1 MMRIIVSKE
10 PIVGHARSTALA
22 AVLAVVLAALA
33 GCSTTD
39 GPQGAAVHSADP
51 AGCPGRVLTVVVSIS
66 QWGDLA
72 DRLAGVCATVT
83 TVLASAAVD
92 PHEFEPGTA
101 AIAAFSGADLIV
113 LNGAGYDQWATDA
126 VANLDP
132 APVVLPAAS
141 LAGRTANPHLW
152 YDPAV
157 VPRLAR
163 AITARL
169 SALSP
174 GAAGYF
180 AARQQDWTAA
190 LRPYRDAITALRTR
204 AAGRHYAATETV
216 FDRMAAALGL
226 IDATPPGYRRS
237 VSNGSDPAPGD
248 LQAFR
253 TALARHTV
261 DVLIDNV
268 QTSGSVPDQLRAAA
282 DAAGVP
288 VVSVT
293 ESPPAGNG
301 SFVAWQTAELRSLAG
316 ALGAAR

>member
-1 MMRIIVSKE
+1 MCT
-10 PIVGHARSTALA
+10 ARGFTLA
-22 AVLAVVLAALA
+22 SLLAVLLLALA
-33 GCSTTD
+33 GCSVTD
-39 GPQGAAVHSADP
+39 GPQGGAVHRADP

-72 DRLAGVCATVT
+72 DRLAGACATVT

-92 PHEFEPGTA
+92 PHDFEPGTA
-101 AIAAFSGADLIV
+101 AIAAFSGADLVV

-126 VANLDP
+126 VPNLDP
-132 APVVLPAAS
+132 APVVLAAAS
-141 LAGRTANPHLW
+141 LSPRTGNPHLW

-157 VPRLAR
+157 VPRMAR
-163 AITARL
+163 ALTGRL

-174 GAAGYF
+174 RAAGYF
-180 AARQQDWTAA
+180 DARLDTWTAA
-190 LRPYRDAITALRTR
+190 MQPYFGAIAALRTT

-216 FDRMAAALGL
+216 FDSMAAALGL

-248 LQAFR
+248 LHAFR
-253 TALARHTV
+253 AALARHTV

-268 QTSGSVPDQLRAAA
+268 QTSGSVPEQLRSAAKT
-282 DAAGVP
+282 AGVP
-288 VVSVT
+288 VVPVT
-293 ESPPAGNG
+293 ESPPSG
-301 SFVAWQTAELRSLAG
+301 SDSFLAWQTAELRTLAG

>member
-1 MMRIIVSKE
+1 MGIIVSKGWT
-10 PIVGHARSTALA
+10 VAQGRRAALA
-22 AVLAVVLAALA
+22 SLVAVVLLA
-33 GCSTTD
+33 GCSVTD
-39 GPQGAAVHSADP
+39 GPQGSAVHRAEP
-51 AGCPGRVLTVVVSIS
+51 AGCPGKVLTVVVSIG
-66 QWGDLA
+66 QWGDLV
-72 DRLAGVCATVT
+72 DRLAGACAGVT

-113 LNGAGYDQWATDA
+113 LNGAGYDQWAGDA
-126 VANLDP
+126 VVNLDP
-132 APVVLPAAS
+132 APVVLGAAS
-141 LAGRTANPHLW
+141 LAGHPGNPHLW

-157 VPRLAR
+157 VPRMA
-163 AITARL
+163 AAVTARL

-174 GAAGYF
+174 RAAGYF
-180 AARQQDWTAA
+180 AARHQNWTATMQPYFRA
-190 LRPYRDAITALRTR
+190 VADLRRH

-216 FDRMAAALGL
+216 FDLMAGALGL

-237 VSNGSDPAPGD
+237 VSNGNDPAPGD

-268 QTSGSVPDQLRAAA
+268 QTSGSVPEQLRAAA
-282 DAAGVP
+282 EEAGVP
-288 VVSVT
+288 VVPVT
-293 ESPPAGNG
+293 ESPPSSAG
-301 SFVAWQTAELRSLAG
+301 SFVAWQTAELGSLAG

>member
-1 MMRIIVSKE
+1 
-10 PIVGHARSTALA
+10 
-22 AVLAVVLAALA
+22 VLLLALA
-33 GCSTTD
+33 GCSVSD
-39 GPQGAAVHSADP
+39 GPQGSAVRRADP
-51 AGCPGRVLTVVVSIS
+51 AGCPGKVLTVVVSIS

-72 DRLAGVCATVT
+72 DRLAGACATVT

-92 PHEFEPGTA
+92 PHDFEPGTA

-113 LNGAGYDQWATDA
+113 LNGIGYDQWAADA

-132 APVVLPAAS
+132 VPVVLPAAS
-141 LAGRTANPHLW
+141 VAGRTDNPHLW

-157 VPRLAR
+157 VPRMA
-163 AITARL
+163 AAVTARL

-174 GAAGYF
+174 RAAGYF
-180 AARQQDWTAA
+180 AARHQDWITTMQPYFDAVA
-190 LRPYRDAITALRTR
+190 TLRAR

-216 FDRMAAALGL
+216 FDHMAGALGL
-226 IDATPPGYRRS
+226 TDATPPGYRRS

-253 TALARHTV
+253 VALADHTV
-261 DVLIDNV
+261 DVLIDNI

-282 DAAGVP
+282 EAAGVP
-288 VVSVT
+288 VVPVT
-293 ESPPAGNG
+293 ESPPAGSG
-301 SFVAWQTAELRSLAG
+301 SFVAWQTAELRALAD

>member
-1 MMRIIVSKE
+1 VAHVRR
-10 PIVGHARSTALA
+10 ATLA
-22 AVLAVVLAALA
+22 SLLAVVLLALA
-33 GCSTTD
+33 GCATTD
-39 GPQGAAVHSADP
+39 GPQGAAVQSADP
-51 AGCPGRVLTVVVSIS
+51 AGCPGKVLTVVVSIS

-72 DRLAGVCATVT
+72 DRLAGACATVT

-141 LAGRTANPHLW
+141 LAGGPGNPHLW

-157 VPRLAR
+157 VPRMA
-163 AITARL
+163 AAVTARL
-169 SALSP
+169 SELSP
-174 GAAGYF
+174 RAAGYF
-180 AARQQDWTAA
+180 AARHQDWITGMQPYFEAIAA
-190 LRPYRDAITALRTR
+190 LRPH

-216 FDRMAAALGL
+216 FDLMAGALGL
-226 IDATPPGYRRS
+226 IDGTPPGYRRS

-253 TALARHTV
+253 SSLARHTI

-268 QTSGSVPDQLRAAA
+268 QTSGSVPEQLRAAA
-282 DAAGVP
+282 EAAGVP
-288 VVSVT
+288 VVAVT
-293 ESPPAGNG
+293 ESPPAGSG

-316 ALGAAR
+316 ALGSAR

>member
-1 MMRIIVSKE
+1 V
-10 PIVGHARSTALA
+10 ARVRRATLA
-22 AVLAVVLAALA
+22 SLAVVLLALT
-33 GCSTTD
+33 GCSTAD
-39 GPQGAAVHSADP
+39 GPRGAAVQSADP
-51 AGCPGRVLTVVVSIS
+51 AACPGKVVTVVVSIS
-66 QWGDLA
+66 QWADLA
-72 DRLAGVCATVT
+72 DRLAGACGTVT

-126 VANLDP
+126 VENLDP
-132 APVVLPAAS
+132 APVVLAAAS
-141 LAGRTANPHLW
+141 LAGRPGNPHLW

-157 VPRLAR
+157 VPRMA
-163 AITARL
+163 AAVSARL

-174 GAAGYF
+174 RAAGYF
-180 AARQQDWTAA
+180 AARHQAWVTAA
-190 LRPYRDAITALRTR
+190 QPYVAAISVVRPR

-216 FDRMAAALGL
+216 FDPMAAALGL

-237 VSNGSDPAPGD
+237 VSNGGDAAPGD

-253 TALARHTV
+253 TALARHAV

-268 QTSGSVPDQLRAAA
+268 QTSGSVPEQLRAAA

-288 VVSVT
+288 VVAVT
-293 ESPPAGNG
+293 ESPPAGSG

-316 ALGAAR
+316 ALGSAR

>member
-1 MMRIIVSKE
+1 VAQVRRATLS
-10 PIVGHARSTALA
+10 SL
-22 AVLAVVLAALA
+22 LAVVLLALA
-33 GCSTTD
+33 GCATTD
-39 GPQGAAVHSADP
+39 GPQGAAVRSADP
-51 AGCPGRVLTVVVSIS
+51 SGCPGKVLTVVVSIS

-72 DRLAGVCATVT
+72 DRLAGACATVT

-126 VANLDP
+126 VGNLDP
-132 APVVLPAAS
+132 APVVLAAAS
-141 LAGRTANPHLW
+141 LAGRTGNPHVW
-152 YDPAV
+152 YDPTV
-157 VPRLAR
+157 VPRMA
-163 AITARL
+163 AAVTARL

-174 GAAGYF
+174 RAAGYF
-180 AARQQDWTAA
+180 AARHQVWTTTMQPYFGAIAA
-190 LRPYRDAITALRTR
+190 LRATAT
-204 AAGRHYAATETV
+204 GRHYAATETV
-216 FDRMAAALGL
+216 FDPMAAALGL

-237 VSNGSDPAPGD
+237 VSNDSDPAPGD

-253 TALARHTV
+253 AALARHTV

-268 QTSGSVPDQLRAAA
+268 QTSGSVPEQLRAAA

-288 VVSVT
+288 VVAVT
-293 ESPPAGNG
+293 ESPPAGSG